1 MSPNRPRSTH
11 ALRYNK
17 GVVGGTRR
25 TRRLPARPASVPAAR
40 RTLRVWLDEAGLAE
54 RTEAAELALS
64 EVVTNALVHAGT
76 PVDLVLRWDAERP
89 GWLRVEVT
97 DGSAHLPRPARLPQ
111 GAGTGRGIALLER
124 TVDRW
129 GAERTGAGKV
139 VWFEL
144 GAAADGDAEPHAP
157 AAPRPDPV
165 LVVLLDVPRA
175 VARGWAAHAGAL
187 LREHL
192 LMSADPDGDP
202 ADGALALERHAAAS
216 GALAL
221 VDEHLDRDDHGVEDG
236 PLELRVPRDLVA
248 AFTCLDELLD
258 EVLVRADRGLT
269 LSAPTTAEERA
280 LRRWLT
286 AQVAAQAD
294 GADPSPL
301 ERAPA

>member
-1 MSPNRPRSTH
+1 M
-11 ALRYNK
+11 
-17 GVVGGTRR
+17 
-25 TRRLPARPASVPAAR
+25 PARPASVPAAR
-40 RTLRVWLDEAGLAE
+40 RALREWLAQAGLSD
-54 RTEAAELALS
+54 RSEAAELALS

-76 PVDLVLRWDAERP
+76 PVDLAVRYDPGRP

-97 DGSAHLPRPARLPQ
+97 DGSAQLPRPARLPR
-111 GAGTGRGIALLER
+111 GAGTGRGLALLDR

-139 VWFEL
+139 VWFEI
-144 GAAADGDAEPHAP
+144 GAAAEDDAEPHAP

-165 LVVLLDVPRA
+165 HVVLLDVPRA

-202 ADGALALERHAAAS
+202 DDGARALERHAAAS

-221 VDEHLDRDDHGVEDG
+221 VDEHLDRDGHGAEDG
-236 PLELRVPRDLVA
+236 PLELRVPRDLVP

-269 LSAPTTAEERA
+269 LSPPTTAEERA

-294 GADPSPL
+294 GAGPSPL